1 MLDHQQQRR
10 LDDLFDAMKAANES
24 FLGYPFAKG
33 FSYESLWRF
42 MNFSGNNVGDP
53 FGPETYRVS
62 SRLLECEVVE
72 FFAGLFRAPPSETWG
87 YVTNGGTEGNTYGL
101 YLGRELYPN
110 AVAYFSRDT
119 HYSVSKAIRLLRL
132 EHVVVRAEPSGEIA
146 YEDLAQQA
154 IRSRQRPAIV
164 VANIGTTMK
173 EGKDDI
179 KKIRQA
185 LHDVGVEE
193 VYIHSDA
200 ALCGPYAPF
209 QTPRTPFDF
218 LDGADSIMLSGHKF
232 FGAPI
237 PCGVVLARK
246 QHVQR
251 VLQTANYIG
260 SSDTTLSGSRS
271 AYTPVILWYAIR
283 SLGIEG
289 IKRMF
294 EQCVGLAAYTV
305 DELKARGMSAWR
317 NPSALTVVLP
327 PVEEY
332 VRIKWQIVTQ
342 DVSHLVITP
351 GTTKAQIDALVESM
365 TIDNRRLDG
374 HIL

>member
-1 MLDHQQQRR
+1 MLDNQYQKRI
-10 LDDLFDAMKAANES
+10 DDLFEAMKAANAS

-33 FSYESLWRF
+33 FSYDSLWRF
-42 MNFSGNNVGDP
+42 MNFSGNNFGDP
-53 FGPETYRVS
+53 FRPEGYRVS

-72 FFAGLFRAPPSETWG
+72 FFAELFRARPSETWG
-87 YVTNGGTEGNTYGL
+87 YTTSGGTEGNTYGL

-110 AVAYFSRDT
+110 AIAYFSRDT
-119 HYSVSKAIRLLRL
+119 HYSVSKAVRLLRL
-132 EHVVVRAEPSGEIA
+132 EHVVVQANPTGEMA

-154 IRSRQRPAIV
+154 IRSRHRPAIV
-164 VANIGTTMK
+164 VANVGTTMK

-179 KKIRQA
+179 KKIRLA
-185 LHDVGVEE
+185 LHSIGIDE

-251 VLQTANYIG
+251 ILRTADYTG
-260 SSDTTLSGSRS
+260 SFDTTLSGSRS
-271 AYTPVILWYAIR
+271 AYTPIVLWYAIR

-294 EQCVGLAAYTV
+294 EQCEGLAAYLV
-305 DELKARGMSAWR
+305 HELKARDMSAWR

-327 PVEEY
+327 PVQEC
-332 VRIKWQIVTQ
+332 VRTKWQIVTQ
-342 DVSHLVITP
+342 DVSHVVVTP
-351 GTTKAQIDALVESM
+351 GTTKGQIDALVEAM
-365 TIDNRRLDG
+365 TIDR
-374 HIL
+374 